1 MKKYSNLLITIT
13 CLILLIFIISN
24 KTLVSNTILL
34 SFSIW
39 FNTLV
44 PSMLP
49 MFILSDIL
57 INYHFIDY
65 IPKKIIKIISRA
77 FNISKNAVL
86 VLLLSI
92 ISGFPSNARNIK
104 TAYYMKYLTKEESEH
119 LLLFNH
125 FANPLFILTTV
136 GLFFLNN
143 RKYGIIIFISHILG
157 SITIALLFRRKNNPT
172 KNNFN
177 TKKLQSQ
184 NFGTILSNS
193 IRRTIDA
200 LLMISITVTIFLVIG
215 TLITNIFHL
224 NNKLSILTKSIL
236 EITMGLSE
244 LAKLNINDIYKVV
257 LSTMIISFGGFSIHL
272 QVITSLDE
280 EIKYRNYFIG
290 RIYHL
295 FISGI
300 ISYLLMKII
309 I

>member
-104 TAYYMKYLTKEESEH
+104 TAYDMKYLTKEESEH

-193 IRRTIDA
+193 IRRTIEA

-295 FISGI
+295 FICGI
-300 ISYLLMKII
+300 ITYLLMKII